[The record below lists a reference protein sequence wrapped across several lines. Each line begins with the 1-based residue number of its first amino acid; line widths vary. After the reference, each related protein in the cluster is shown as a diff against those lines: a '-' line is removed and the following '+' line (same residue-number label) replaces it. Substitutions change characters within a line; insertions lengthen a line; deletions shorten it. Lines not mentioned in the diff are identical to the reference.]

1 MGKANPKRVR
11 GNGKKGGGK
20 KQTGKRNRSDNGTP
34 QPSKAGHFA
43 PTDDNN
49 CCNNLAAVLGPEKKQ
64 TECFVLL
71 LALGLGV
78 QLRGY
83 DPVDFAFPME
93 GNHIQELHRETIEN
107 KWTLSS
113 LLNVRCCW

>member
-1 MGKANPKRVR
+1 MGKANQKRVG

-20 KQTGKRNRSDNGTP
+20 NQTGKRNRSDTGMP
-34 QPSKAGHFA
+34 QPSKAGRFT
-43 PTDDNN
+43 PTDDDN
-49 CCNNLAAVLGPEKKQ
+49 CCNNLATVLGPEKKQ

-83 DPVDFAFPME
+83 DSVDFALPME
-93 GNHIQELHRETIEN
+93 GNCIRELHRETIEN
-107 KWTLSS
+107 KWTLPPFN
-113 LLNVRCCW
+113 LGCIFL